1 MNLQAIICT
10 NAVGIGIVLM
20 LWITTRTRIHEEMV
34 SERLYR
40 GMLLITMLQCLVE
53 TFTFAVDGRHF
64 WGARQLAIASNA
76 YLFAAN
82 ISFAFI
88 WSVYVDYRLYH
99 SLRRLRK
106 CYPLIAIPAMLIILG
121 AVLNL
126 FFPVFFVISKENVY
140 SRTALANFAFGAT
153 YFYLIYSLWLVYR
166 RRGKV
171 EKYISMPVAVC
182 MVPVFIGSLA
192 QMFWY
197 GVSLIWVSVAIS
209 LIALSGGLQ
218 SEEAYIDP
226 LSGLFNRQYLNR
238 NIDQLLQKAERGK
251 YRAGIMLD
259 IDRFKSIN
267 DGCGHLVGDQ
277 AIADAGQILRA
288 ATRKDDILIRF
299 AGDEFIIL
307 LSVRDEG
314 EIRLVTERI
323 AARTR
328 EFNENCR
335 RPYRL
340 SFSMGYKI
348 FSDEE
353 ESGET
358 FIRKIDEAM
367 YADKRKVI

>member
-1 MNLQAIICT
+1 
-10 NAVGIGIVLM
+10 
-20 LWITTRTRIHEEMV
+20 
-34 SERLYR
+34 
-40 GMLLITMLQCLVE
+40 MLQCLVE

-82 ISFAFI
+82 ISFALI

-106 CYPLIAIPAMLIILG
+106 CYPLIAIPAMLIMLG

-218 SEEAYIDP
+218 SEEGLHRSAVRVYSTDSISIGISTSCSRKP
-226 LSGLFNRQYLNR
+226 SVENTARALCWILTGSNPSMMAAAILSEIKPSRMQVRSCGLQ
-238 NIDQLLQKAERGK
+238 
-251 YRAGIMLD
+251 
-259 IDRFKSIN
+259 
-267 DGCGHLVGDQ
+267 
-277 AIADAGQILRA
+277 
-288 ATRKDDILIRF
+288 
-299 AGDEFIIL
+299 
-307 LSVRDEG
+307 
-314 EIRLVTERI
+314 
-323 AARTR
+323 R
-328 EFNENCR
+328 EKTI
-335 RPYRL
+335 
-340 SFSMGYKI
+340 S
-348 FSDEE
+348 
-353 ESGET
+353 
-358 FIRKIDEAM
+358 
-367 YADKRKVI
+367 